1 MLAVLLIVAVLAVAF
16 LVIGAPVGFS
26 LRRTE
31 DGWPTLLVDSAVA
44 GLVLTTLA
52 VTLYG
57 WFGIAGPI
65 LIGLLWIG
73 AIVWAILGKAGLP
86 KLRRSGA
93 GGLPLTIG
101 WIVVLAAAIGLRLR
115 DVNFLPWVGDMG
127 AYVNWANEFVR
138 TGTNYASWPPYFSGY
153 LAISDR
159 LFGPAFTTAGVPLA
173 GVLLVVVAARVTNA
187 LGAGRWA
194 TLITGAAVTVSVEA
208 IWYSSFPASESLAA
222 PLFVAW
228 LGAVIGV
235 ISATGRRR
243 IAFVVATGILMLSMG
258 LLRGDGP
265 ISIAPLLVLA
275 ILAIIVRDW
284 RGHAWSTWL
293 AFSASLVGALGSYWY
308 GIVKIPKYYVAT
320 QVKGIIPHSLFAILQ
335 RIRLFTPT
343 VLTAV
348 LLIVIAVVICAIGLY
363 FARRYSDRVAS
374 TRVPRILGYIL
385 AAAIFVALFAQV
397 GIPYHGKFYSGEVWN
412 IVLRT
417 GLWLSIALIVVV
429 ALASRAKLSPRIQSI
444 VLFLGTIAAFYIAL
458 QTTRLKVARDH
469 SFFLYWD
476 RYLVSEY
483 TPVTFVLL
491 GLALTVIWKLW
502 IGAWVARRRA
512 SGRPVVRALPAI
524 LGVVLAL
531 AAVVPTVPS
540 LILTQK
546 DTYMAGAYPFEQKLI
561 ALIPSKSTPV
571 LWSATDTG
579 QASGWFF
586 PNTYMA
592 FAKPLERS
600 FGYVVPNI
608 QNVPGGDFSPDPVLS
623 NDTIKQD
630 ALCYNSDTFTVF
642 EAEIGGPS
650 LSSRITAPGITLIAL
665 GTAHGRISLL
675 SEPPTNGDWTH
686 FTPSV
691 EAWTVTVDPSALTGL
706 TCSK

>member
-1 MLAVLLIVAVLAVAF
+1 MLAVLLVVAVLAVAF
-16 LVIGAPVGFS
+16 LVIGSPVAFS
-26 LRRTE
+26 LRKST
-31 DGWPTLLVDSAVA
+31 DGWAPLVIDSVVA

-57 WFGIAGPI
+57 WFGVAGPI
-65 LIGLLWIG
+65 LVALLWV
-73 AIVWAILGKAGLP
+73 AALVWAILAKVGRPSFTRPDRAGAL
-86 KLRRSGA
+86 LIVA
-93 GGLPLTIG
+93 
-101 WIVVLAAAIGLRLR
+101 WIVVGVAAVALRLR
-115 DVNFLPWVGDMG
+115 SVNFLPWVGDMG

-138 TGTNYASWPPYFSGY
+138 TGTNYASWPPFFSSY

-159 LFGPAFTTAGVPLA
+159 LFGTSLTTAGVPLA
-173 GVLLVVVAARVTNA
+173 GLIFVFVVARVTRA

-194 TLITGAAVTVSVEA
+194 TLITAAAVTVSVEA

-228 LGAVIGV
+228 LGSVIGV
-235 ISATGRRR
+235 MSATGRRR
-243 IAFVVATGILMLSMG
+243 VAFVVAAAVLMLSMG

-275 ILAIIVRDW
+275 ILSIIIRDW

-308 GIVKIPKYYVAT
+308 GIVKIPKYYIAT
-320 QVKGIIPHSLFAILQ
+320 QVKGILPHGAFAIAQ
-335 RIRLFTPT
+335 RLRVFTPT
-343 VLTAV
+343 PLTAV
-348 LLIVIAVVICAIGLY
+348 LLVVIAVVICAVGLY
-363 FARRYSDRVAS
+363 FARRFAGREAE

-385 AAAIFVALFAQV
+385 AIAIFLGLFIQV
-397 GIPYHGKFYSGEVWN
+397 GLPYHGKFYSGEVWN

-417 GLWLSIALIVVV
+417 GLWLSVALIVVIFF
-429 ALASRAKLSPRIQSI
+429 AARAKLGARTQSI

-476 RYLVSEY
+476 RYLISEY
-483 TPVTFVLL
+483 TPVTLVLF
-491 GLALTVIWKLW
+491 GLALTVVWKLW

-512 SGRPVVRALPAI
+512 SLRPIVRALPAI
-524 LGVVLAL
+524 LGVILAL
-531 AAVVPTVPS
+531 AAVLPTLPS
-540 LILTQK
+540 LIIVEK

-561 ALIPSKSTPV
+561 GLIPSKSTPV
-571 LWSATDTG
+571 LWSASTEA
-579 QASGWFF
+579 QAAGWFF

-592 FAKPLERS
+592 FAKPLDRS
-600 FGYVVPNI
+600 FGYDVPNI

-623 NDTIKQD
+623 VATIEKD
-630 ALCYNSDTFTVF
+630 AVCYNADTFTVF
-642 EAEIGGPS
+642 EAETGGPA
-650 LSSRITAPGITLIAL
+650 LSSRVSSPDITLTPL

-686 FTPSV
+686 FTPTV
-691 EAWTVTVDPSALTGL
+691 RAWTVTVAASALAGV
-706 TCSK
+706 TCG